1 MKKIF
6 QVALI
11 FLMIVSCGCGN
22 EKSAEQPAAPA
33 EPKIE
38 QPAKPLISR
47 SAAQAK
53 LNELSAGL
61 NVRYDDMK
69 EITFCHCPINYD
81 VHPGICIIPYVVVD
95 KNYDISLRQDILYV
109 GREPLRFDK
118 LYIKTSSGVETFHYE
133 ETIKSVDG
141 GYFGEEYVGL
151 MDDNLHKKLQTAIDE
166 GGAKFR
172 LEGRTFAER
181 ELTQKELSDMA
192 KVFALYEFFNSVKV
206 EN

>member
-1 MKKIF
+1 MKLLT
-6 QVALI
+6 VALLLVAVI
-11 FLMIVSCGCGN
+11 LVGCAN
-22 EKSAEQPAAPA
+22 KKSAEQPAPV
-33 EPKIE
+33 ESKIE
-38 QPAKPLISR
+38 QPTKPSISR
-47 SAAQAK
+47 SAAQVK
-53 LNELSAGL
+53 LDELSAGL

-81 VHPGICIIPYVVVD
+81 VHPGICIIPYVVID
-95 KNYDISLRQDILYV
+95 KNYDVSLRQDILYV

-118 LYIKTSSGVETFHYE
+118 LYIKTSSGVEIFRYE

-151 MDDNLHKKLQTAIDE
+151 MGDNLHKKLQTAINE

-192 KVFALYEFFNSVKV
+192 KVFALYEFFKSVKV
-206 EN
+206 DN